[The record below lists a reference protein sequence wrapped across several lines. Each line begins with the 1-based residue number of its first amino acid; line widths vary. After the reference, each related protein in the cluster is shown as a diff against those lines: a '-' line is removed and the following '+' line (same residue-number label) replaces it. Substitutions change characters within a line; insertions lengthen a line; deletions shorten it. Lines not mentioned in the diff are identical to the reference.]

1 MAKEKQV
8 ATKTS
13 VLGDVLFY
21 PLITEKA
28 VGMIESQ
35 NKLGFVVR
43 DSSGKEAVKKAVEE
57 RFEVKVLAVNMVR
70 DRKGRKK
77 AFVRLD
83 PKFKAGDIAIK
94 LGVI

>member
-1 MAKEKQV
+1 MVREKNAKPLMGE
-8 ATKTS
+8 T
-13 VLGDVLFY
+13 LYY

-35 NKLGFVVR
+35 NKLAFVVR
-43 DSSGKEAVKKAVEE
+43 PGATREEIQQAVEQQ
-57 RFEVKVLAVNMVR
+57 FEVKVVGINLVR

-83 PKFKAGDIAIK
+83 AKFKAGDIAIK
-94 LGVI
+94 LGVL

>member
-1 MAKEKQV
+1 MAKEKRLTAQT
-8 ATKTS
+8 A
-13 VLGDVLFY
+13 LGETLFY

-28 VGMIESQ
+28 VGWIESQ

-43 DSSGKEAVKKAVEE
+43 GAATKEEVKKAVEQ
-57 RFEVKVLAVNMVR
+57 RFEVKVVGVNLIR

-83 PKFKAGDIAIK
+83 KKFKAGDIAIK

>member
-1 MAKEKQV
+1 MEMAKERV
-8 ATKTS
+8 S
-13 VLGDVLFY
+13 VQNALGETLFY

-28 VGMIESQ
+28 VGLIESQ

-43 DSSGKEAVKKAVEE
+43 ENATRGEIKKAVEE
-57 RFEVKVLAVNMVR
+57 RFEVKVIGINLIR

-77 AFVRLD
+77 AFVKLD
-83 PKFKAGDIAIK
+83 KKFKAGDIAIK

>member
-1 MAKEKQV
+1 MAKEKKISAQH
-8 ATKTS
+8 A
-13 VLGDVLFY
+13 LGSTLFY

-28 VGMIESQ
+28 VGLIESQ

-43 DSSGKEAVKKAVEE
+43 ESAGKQEIKKAVED
-57 RFEVKVLAVNMVR
+57 RFEVKVVAINLIR

-77 AFVRLD
+77 AFVKLD
-83 PKFKAGDIAIK
+83 KKFKAGDIAIK

>member
-1 MAKEKQV
+1 MAEKKAV
-8 ATKTS
+8 VKKTG
-13 VLGDVLFY
+13 LGETLLY

-35 NKLGFVVR
+35 NKLAFVV
-43 DSSGKEAVKKAVEE
+43 KETATKQDIGKAVEDL
-57 RFEVKVLAVNMVR
+57 FGAKAVSVNLIR

-83 PKFKAGDIAIK
+83 KKVKAGDIAIK
-94 LGVI
+94 LGVL

>member
-1 MAKEKQV
+1 MAKEKKISAQN
-8 ATKTS
+8 A
-13 VLGDVLFY
+13 LGEILFY

-35 NKLGFVVR
+35 NKLGFVV
-43 DSSGKEAVKKAVEE
+43 KETASRQEIKKAVED
-57 RFEVKVLAVNMVR
+57 RFEVKVTGINLIR

-77 AFVRLD
+77 AFVKLD
-83 PKFKAGDIAIK
+83 KKFKAGDIAIK

>member
-1 MAKEKQV
+1 MAKEKKISAQN
-8 ATKTS
+8 A
-13 VLGDVLFY
+13 LGTVLFY

-35 NKLGFVVR
+35 NKLGFVV
-43 DSSGKEAVKKAVEE
+43 KESASKSEIKKAVED
-57 RFEVKVLAVNMVR
+57 RFEVKVIGVNLIR

-77 AFVRLD
+77 AFVKLD
-83 PKFKAGDIAIK
+83 KKFKAGDIAIK

>member
-1 MAKEKQV
+1 MAKEKKIGAQT
-8 ATKTS
+8 A
-13 VLGDVLFY
+13 LGETLFY

-43 DSSGKEAVKKAVEE
+43 ESANKEEIKKAVEN
-57 RFEVKVLAVNMVR
+57 RFEVKVVGVNLIR

-83 PKFKAGDIAIK
+83 KKFKAGDIAIK

>member
-1 MAKEKQV
+1 MAKEKTV
-8 ATKTS
+8 AKP
-13 VLGDVLFY
+13 VLGETLFY

-35 NKLGFVVR
+35 NKLAFIVR
-43 DSSGKEAVKKAVEE
+43 GNATREEVKKAVEAK
-57 RFEVKVLAVNMVR
+57 FEVKVIGVNLIR

-83 PKFKAGDIAIK
+83 KKFKAGDIAIK
-94 LGVI
+94 LGVL

>member
-1 MAKEKQV
+1 MAKEKKISAQN
-8 ATKTS
+8 A
-13 VLGDVLFY
+13 LGEILFY

-35 NKLGFVVR
+35 NKLSFVV
-43 DSSGKEAVKKAVEE
+43 KESASKQEIKKAVED
-57 RFEVKVLAVNMVR
+57 RFEVKVTGINLIR

-77 AFVRLD
+77 AFVKLD
-83 PKFKAGDIAIK
+83 KKFKAGDIAIK

>member
-1 MAKEKQV
+1 MVTEKNKP
-8 ATKTS
+8 TKTG
-13 VLGDVLFY
+13 LGETLFY

-35 NKLGFVVR
+35 NKLAFVVR
-43 DSSGKEAVKKAVEE
+43 NSATKPEVKKAVEE
-57 RFEVKVLAVNMVR
+57 QFSVKVVAVNLVR

-77 AFVRLD
+77 AFVKLD
-83 PKFKAGDIAIK
+83 KKFKAGDIAIK